1 MPQLIDLSKFLH
13 VICGTTLM
21 GLSIASY
28 YYLARADEEKNP
40 QHYTFALGYSRI
52 IICCCLAIAC
62 VPPLSGWLL
71 VAKAPTLNWSIGW
84 IKVAMALGIST
95 LALLTLQLYLLSSI
109 KDKAYG
115 IQKKPSL
122 HHTQLWR
129 WSHYLLWLAIV
140 LIIRDAV
147 TQSTWF

>member
-13 VICGTTLM
+13 IICGTTLM

-28 YYLARADEEKNP
+28 YYHARADEENNP

-71 VAKAPTLNWSIGW
+71 VTKISTLNWSIGW
-84 IKVAMALGIST
+84 VKVAMTLGIST
-95 LALLTLQLYLLSSI
+95 LALLILQFCLLSKT
-109 KDKAYG
+109 KDKACSSL
-115 IQKKPSL
+115 KKTSL
-122 HHTQLWR
+122 QHSKLWR

-147 TQSTWF
+147 MRSTWL